1 MPTFSSSPNRLSKE
15 YGSRYHFGMPT
26 DTAMQILSAYKL
38 KQKQNPVADR
48 ATLFKYIL
56 WDRFSGKMIS
66 DSELNGVAADSA
78 SLSELAYAVL
88 VREKPAMAEGV
99 LAQSAKDAIRRYF
112 RMNYP
117 DGL

>member
-1 MPTFSSSPNRLSKE
+1 
-15 YGSRYHFGMPT
+15 MPT

-88 VREKPAMAEGV
+88 VRENRPWPKGSSPK
-99 LAQSAKDAIRRYF
+99 AQRMPSADIF
-112 RMNYP
+112 P
-117 DGL
+117 